1 MRHSACRCIRVY
13 FSTVPCASDRS
24 ETHRLAAEKEK
35 RNEVV
40 KGAFGIRSDFV
51 EGSSFDR
58 DLQEQKKLERKVCAI
73 GKAACADQ

>member
-1 MRHSACRCIRVY
+1 M
-13 FSTVPCASDRS
+13 
-24 ETHRLAAEKEK
+24 
-35 RNEVV
+35 

-73 GKAACADQ
+73 GKAACADQWLGEAASVEW